1 MTLCFTGGDAS
12 IFPKLNNEIK
22 QDSYFATEN
31 TIKNKRKYSLETLN
45 TDNDTT
51 FIKYKKICTENTNIS
66 ENTEKCC
73 NDTFISESSPKSKA
87 NNIHMLLNDKQ
98 DDIYRTG
105 AKCLMGEDPLKSGA
119 SYHTIGVL
127 RTKPGRGDRTLSM
140 SCSDKI
146 LKWNV
151 LGCQGAL
158 LSHFIPLPIYLSS
171 IILGNCP
178 RNPEALE
185 RGLYRRAIEKLDQTK
200 LTESFKIHKPRF
212 ITTEI
217 EFIDSKQNLQKHVG
231 KDGRLSPS
239 SSGKDKLIKH

>member
-1 MTLCFTGGDAS
+1 MLSFTGGDAS

-22 QDSYFATEN
+22 HDSYFVTEN
-31 TIKNKRKYSLETLN
+31 PIKAKRKYSLGTLN
-45 TDNDTT
+45 TDNVIT
-51 FIKYKKICTENTNIS
+51 FTKYKKLCTENIS
-66 ENTEKCC
+66 EHFDRCC
-73 NDTFISESSPKSKA
+73 NNTFIGEASPKSET
-87 NNIHMLLNDKQ
+87 NNHMLFNDKQ

-105 AKCLMGEDPLKSGA
+105 AKCSMGETQDPLKSGA
-119 SYHTIGVL
+119 GYHTIGVL

-146 LKWNV
+146 MKWNV

-178 RNPEALE
+178 SNLEALE

-200 LTESFKIHKPRF
+200 LTEGFRIHKPRI

-217 EFIDSKQNLQKHVG
+217 EFIDSKQNLQKQVG

-239 SSGKDKLIKH
+239 SSGKNK